1 MRPTAHNVPTMF
13 DRLKE
18 RLSLAGKPASTGP
31 SLAQRLP
38 DYPPYQAPHVG
49 WGKGISVAAA
59 HENLAYFRAVLPQR
73 LAHVGALVMTDAGI
87 DIAPALAAP
96 RELGPDLATQLNAW
110 AGRRWPALHE
120 ARLGN
125 TGAWLDSP
133 RQGPDI
139 VWSMVMDVAIV
150 LGELICRANTDW
162 RWDLDLSAENLKDK
176 MASAR
181 RVVLLADAVGT
192 MPWPFVDDVEGA
204 VARRLIQIDRA
215 NDRVTHMDP
224 WRRLVDEG
232 QRGVAME
239 AWRS

>member
-1 MRPTAHNVPTMF
+1 MKLH
-13 DRLKE
+13 
-18 RLSLAGKPASTGP
+18 LSIAGLCLGLTLAGG
-31 SLAQRLP
+31 
-38 DYPPYQAPHVG
+38 
-49 WGKGISVAAA
+49 AA
-59 HENLAYFRAVLPQR
+59 E
-73 LAHVGALVMTDAGI
+73 T
-87 DIAPALAAP
+87 AAK
-96 RELGPDLATQLNAW
+96 
-110 AGRRWPALHE
+110 
-120 ARLGN
+120 
-125 TGAWLDSP
+125 
-133 RQGPDI
+133 
-139 VWSMVMDVAIV
+139 
-150 LGELICRANTDW
+150 ANTDW